1 MVKIKVKDFG
11 EMTFE
16 MDYVNAPISA
26 ANFVKLA
33 REGFYNGLIF
43 HRIIKTPHSAFR
55 TPN

>member
-33 REGFYNGLIF
+33 REGFYN
-43 HRIIKTPHSAFR
+43 
-55 TPN
+55 